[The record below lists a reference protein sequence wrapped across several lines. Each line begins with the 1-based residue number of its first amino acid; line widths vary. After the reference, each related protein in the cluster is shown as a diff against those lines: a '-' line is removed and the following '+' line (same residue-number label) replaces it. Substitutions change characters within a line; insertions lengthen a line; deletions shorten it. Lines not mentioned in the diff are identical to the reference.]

1 MGQHEEQQHAPHLA
15 AVGRPVAL
23 ERVLLERVAVPTNT
37 FTQRFAGA
45 YGRMSHARSVLSCA
59 HRCTALLKPLTS
71 MRLPEIEATS

>member
-1 MGQHEEQQHAPHLA
+1 MRPTLLPSGDQSHLSGFFSN
-15 AVGRPVAL
+15 VWL
-23 ERVLLERVAVPTNT
+23 CPTNT

-71 MRLPEIEATS
+71 VRLPEIEATS